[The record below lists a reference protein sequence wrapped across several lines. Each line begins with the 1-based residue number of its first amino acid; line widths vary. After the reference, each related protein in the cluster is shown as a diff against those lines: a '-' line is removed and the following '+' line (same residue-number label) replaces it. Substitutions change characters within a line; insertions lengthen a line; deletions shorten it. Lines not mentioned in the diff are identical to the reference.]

1 MIKLVA
7 LLAVVVV
14 GLFGYDGFQVV
25 KTGRYVR
32 TTANNA
38 AGAAAHAIYV
48 SHNPSV
54 GRPYAEKV
62 ADQAG
67 DVITNYLYDP
77 VAAEVE
83 LTVSG
88 TADSLVLH
96 YLSKGITDDIK
107 ASATAKPAGEFPLPR
122 RHRQAPEGHT
132 MTVKVITDS
141 SCDLPQL
148 LADELDIAIV
158 PLTVR
163 FGNEEFLD
171 RQDLTSAEFWSRCE
185 QSPTLPET
193 AAPSPGQFETAYR
206 EAAAHGHEGVVVVTI
221 SGGLSATVQSA
232 QVAADAVADTIP
244 VRVIDSRQVS
254 GALGLV
260 ALAAGRLAQAGR
272 VFSEDVAG
280 GAADEATRTRLLATF
295 DTLDN
300 LRKGGRIGRAQAFF
314 GTVLSMKPVIEIVDG
329 VVEAESR
336 QRTRGK
342 SLRYLADKV
351 RQAAPVEH
359 LLLLHADADD
369 HPELLNMLSE
379 TLPRDQ
385 IIVTNVGAVIG
396 THSGP
401 RAMGV
406 AFTVPGS

>member
-1 MIKLVA
+1 V
-7 LLAVVVV
+7 
-14 GLFGYDGFQVV
+14 
-25 KTGRYVR
+25 
-32 TTANNA
+32 
-38 AGAAAHAIYV
+38 
-48 SHNPSV
+48 
-54 GRPYAEKV
+54 
-62 ADQAG
+62 
-67 DVITNYLYDP
+67 
-77 VAAEVE
+77 
-83 LTVSG
+83 
-88 TADSLVLH
+88 
-96 YLSKGITDDIK
+96 
-107 ASATAKPAGEFPLPR
+107 
-122 RHRQAPEGHT
+122 
-132 MTVKVITDS
+132 TVKVITDS

-148 LADELDIAIV
+148 LADELDITIV

-163 FGNEEFLD
+163 FGSEEFLD
-171 RQDLTSAEFWSRCE
+171 RQDLTSAEFWARCE
-185 QSPTLPET
+185 RSPTLPET

-206 EAAAHGHEGVVVVTI
+206 EAAANGSEGVVVVTI
-221 SGGLSATVQSA
+221 SGGLSATGQSA
-232 QVAADAVADTIP
+232 QVAADAVADTIA
-244 VRVIDSRQVS
+244 VKVVDSRQVS

-260 ALAAGRLAQAGR
+260 ALAAGRLAQAGKGL
-272 VFSEDVAG
+272 EDVAG
-280 GAADEATRTRLLATF
+280 AAADEATRTRLFATF

-314 GTVLSMKPVIEIVDG
+314 GTVLSMKPVIEIADG

-351 RQAAPVEH
+351 RAAAPVEH

-369 HPELLNMLSE
+369 HPELLAMLSE

-406 AFTVPGS
+406 AFTLPAS